1 MHFALLSTGT
11 LAALFAGL
19 GVLTAL
25 LYVLK
30 LRRRPFAVPFS
41 PIWQRILRDKD
52 ASQLFSRLK
61 SLLSLL
67 LQLVLVALLVLSV
80 GDPRPAA
87 GAAEGRS
94 VVVLVDTSASMQ
106 ATDVLP
112 TRLDQAKKKIEEL
125 VQGLGVAD
133 RMLLAKMD
141 AAVLPLTTMTS
152 EPTDLRDGL
161 RHVVAT
167 DTRGDL
173 GHALAFAKD
182 VLRGAPHPE
191 IILVSD
197 GALQTENA
205 AAGLDLGETP
215 IRFIPVGKS
224 GKNVAITGFS
234 VRRYPLDASRYEVLL
249 EITNTNDTPAD
260 VELTLLGD
268 GNVVDVSRLSLKSN
282 ERLPRVYG
290 DLGGAS
296 RTLEAKIRLV
306 TGGPD
311 DLPADDHAYAL
322 MPERRRAR
330 VEVVTRGNTYLE
342 AALLLDE
349 YLDVTTVTPAA
360 YRPEGSFD
368 VTIFDGVAPEPP
380 AHGGALYLNPPASG
394 APGAPAS
401 GAPVKVGRAVTDFGF
416 DTWDRK
422 SPILRFMAVENVQ
435 VARGHVL
442 VPDKGDHVVGAS
454 EAGPI
459 LVSGRREGRAFVAL
473 GFDPRES
480 DLVLRVAWPL
490 FVLNVIHTFAEEDAS
505 YLSAYRTGEPWKIPV
520 TGDASVAFVKD
531 PLGVRHEVPVQDGRA
546 ALFGD
551 RAGFYELSVGD
562 DAQKSVF
569 AANLTDP
576 EESHI
581 EPARELKLGGKAAGP
596 VEGFHV
602 GVRRELWVYL
612 ILAAVLLSIL
622 EWFSYHRRITV

>member
-1 MHFALLSTGT
+1 ALET
-11 LAALFAGL
+11 
-19 GVLTAL
+19 
-25 LYVLK
+25 
-30 LRRRPFAVPFS
+30 
-41 PIWQRILRDKD
+41 
-52 ASQLFSRLK
+52 
-61 SLLSLL
+61 
-67 LQLVLVALLVLSV
+67 
-80 GDPRPAA
+80 
-87 GAAEGRS
+87 E
-94 VVVLVDTSASMQ
+94 SA
-106 ATDVLP
+106 TV
-112 TRLDQAKKKIEEL
+112 
-125 VQGLGVAD
+125 
-133 RMLLAKMD
+133 
-141 AAVLPLTTMTS
+141 
-152 EPTDLRDGL
+152 
-161 RHVVAT
+161 
-167 DTRGDL
+167 
-173 GHALAFAKD
+173 
-182 VLRGAPHPE
+182 
-191 IILVSD
+191 
-197 GALQTENA
+197 
-205 AAGLDLGETP
+205 GLDLRATP

-249 EITNTNDTPAD
+249 EITNTNDAPAD

-296 RTLEAKIRLV
+296 RTLEAKIRLAS
-306 TGGPD
+306 GGPD

-330 VEVVTRGNTYLE
+330 VQVVTRGNTYLE

-349 YLDVTTVTPAA
+349 YLDVTTVAPGA
-360 YRPEGSFD
+360 YRPDGTFD
-368 VTIFDGVAPEPP
+368 VTIFDGVAPQQP
-380 AHGGALYLNPPASG
+380 AHGGALYLNLSGASG
-394 APGAPAS
+394 ASAASAAAAAS
-401 GAPVKVGRAVTDFGF
+401 GASVAGAPLKVGRAITEFGF

-459 LVSGRREGRAFVAL
+459 LVSGRRDGRAFVAL

-520 TGDASVAFVKD
+520 TGDATVAFVKD
-531 PLGVRHEVPVQDGRA
+531 PLGVRHEVPVEDGRA
-546 ALFGD
+546 AFFGD
-551 RAGFYELSVGD
+551 RAGFYELSFGED
-562 DAQKSVF
+562 SQKSVF

-576 EESHI
+576 AESHI
-581 EPARELKLGGKAAGP
+581 EPVQQLTLGGKAAGP

-602 GVRRELWVYL
+602 GVRRELWGYL
-612 ILAAVLLSIL
+612 ILAAVLLSVL